1 MDEHLL
7 SSPQISDDSWRC
19 LQSLRGALRRPH
31 GMQPGALLREAV
43 AEGLGTFV
51 MMLFGLGVCAQTTLS
66 IPAPPAP
73 APAQQQLH
81 HQQQQ
86 QPGLAPYDCTVQYA
100 TAGSELSINL
110 AWGLAVFFGIVVA
123 GGVSGAHLNPAV
135 SLALCAHGRF
145 PARKLAPFAAAQLGG
160 SFAAAAT
167 VFANYAD
174 GLAAFEA
181 ACRGGRRD
189 LATAGI
195 FATYNNAAIGESVA
209 NGFADQV
216 LGTAL
221 LLAGIFAL
229 GDAHNNSSGG
239 GGGGAGGGAGR
250 LAGAAATGALV
261 VAIGMCFGL
270 NAGYAINPAR
280 DLPPR
285 VLTALA
291 GWGWAQVFTPY
302 AFVPVVAPCVGALLG
317 STLYEALVGWHTPAA
332 ARVAAAAAAVHPA
345 AAAARSKAELGSRV

>member
-1 MDEHLL
+1 MDEQLL
-7 SSPQISDDSWRC
+7 PSPQDSTWRC
-19 LQSLRGALRRPH
+19 LRSLRGALRRRR

-43 AEGLGTFV
+43 AEGLGTYV

-66 IPAPPAP
+66 IPAPPAAAAAAAAAA
-73 APAQQQLH
+73 AP
-81 HQQQQ
+81 QQQ
-86 QPGLAPYDCTVQYA
+86 QPGLAAAYDCSVQYA

-135 SLALCAHGRF
+135 SLALCAHGRL

-167 VFANYAD
+167 VYANYAN

-239 GGGGAGGGAGR
+239 SAGGAGR

-302 AFVPVVAPCVGALLG
+302 AFVPVVAPCVGALVG

-332 ARVAAAAAAVHPA
+332 ARAAAAAAAAAVHPA
-345 AAAARSKAELGSRV
+345 AAAPRSKAELGSRV